1 MRPNGQCY
9 VGMTFRRNERRAM
22 PIDNRR
28 NSKKNISARL
38 CGSRAWDARRS
49 SAEE

>member
-22 PIDNRR
+22 PIGNLR
-28 NSKKNISARL
+28 NSKKKLKRETR
-38 CGSRAWDARRS
+38 GSRAGRINR
-49 SAEE
+49 